1 MEGKENMIANIN
13 NRSVSRN
20 HCFVPV
26 EGKSDSSFDQAQ
38 TVDFSNHGIGFISP
52 CLHNVNEKIAIEIQL
67 KPNADPV
74 LVIGIVKWVSR
85 LSNSNQYRIG
95 MNFDEV
101 STESQRRLD
110 RFFKYI
116 HTS

>member
-1 MEGKENMIANIN
+1 MPASIN
-13 NRSVSRN
+13 NRMGPRN
-20 HCFVPV
+20 NCFVPV
-26 EGKSDSSFDQAQ
+26 ESKEGSSFDQTK
-38 TVDFSNHGIGFISP
+38 TVDISSHGIGFISP
-52 CLHNVNEKIAIEIQL
+52 HAHNINEKIAIEIQL
-67 KPNADPV
+67 KPNTAPV